1 MDSDEE
7 MQQNDT
13 DLPSFSSL
21 VKGKG
26 KATVHAE
33 FEDDAAGR
41 DDTLPW

>member
-13 DLPSFSSL
+13 ELPSFPS
-21 VKGKG
+21 VIKGKG
-26 KATVHAE
+26 KATLHDE
-33 FEDDAAGR
+33 FEDGAARR